1 MSLSKFPIRIYAK
14 KQSYFFTIAFL
25 IVFVMNS
32 NISVLKELCYCSS
45 LLLWE
50 TLCCT
55 KRTRGCQVIA
65 RNFLTFFSFDFSH
78 KTIVF
83 GRMTLYCC
91 HKISGEDVMSLSQNF
106 ILGSLQHIPYQR
118 SLSYYHFILF
128 FLSIFHKK
136 YPGFSRTSPN
146 SFVESFIAEIVA
158 ATDPSNDN
166 PPVA

>member
-1 MSLSKFPIRIYAK
+1 MHFLLHTLLHFPLHMSMS
-14 KQSYFFTIAFL
+14 FL
-25 IVFVMNS
+25 
-32 NISVLKELCYCSS
+32 KWQA
-45 LLLWE
+45 LLH
-50 TLCCT
+50 TQHP
-55 KRTRGCQVIA
+55 RGCQVIA
-65 RNFLTFFSFDFSH
+65 TNFLTFFSFDFSH
-78 KTIVF
+78 KTVVF
-83 GRMTLYCC
+83 GRRTLYCC

-118 SLSYYHFILF
+118 SLSYYHFLLF

>member
-1 MSLSKFPIRIYAK
+1 MHIPPYISRSNYNCIIRYIFFMKSISMQYNSFWNALSYTK
-14 KQSYFFTIAFL
+14 
-25 IVFVMNS
+25 
-32 NISVLKELCYCSS
+32 CS
-45 LLLWE
+45 
-50 TLCCT
+50 
-55 KRTRGCQVIA
+55 RGCQVIA
-65 RNFLTFFSFDFSH
+65 TNFLTFFSFDFSH
-78 KTIVF
+78 KTVVF
-83 GRMTLYCC
+83 GRRTLYCC

-118 SLSYYHFILF
+118 SLSYYHFLLF

>member
-1 MSLSKFPIRIYAK
+1 MIQIHPP
-14 KQSYFFTIAFL
+14 
-25 IVFVMNS
+25 
-32 NISVLKELCYCSS
+32 
-45 LLLWE
+45 
-50 TLCCT
+50 
-55 KRTRGCQVIA
+55 RGCQVIA
-65 RNFLTFFSFDFSH
+65 TNFLTFFSFDFSH
-78 KTIVF
+78 KTVVF
-83 GRMTLYCC
+83 GRRTLYCC

-118 SLSYYHFILF
+118 SLSYYHFLLF

>member
-1 MSLSKFPIRIYAK
+1 MCPLFLDIITRVRCKVFPRMSSH
-14 KQSYFFTIAFL
+14 
-25 IVFVMNS
+25 
-32 NISVLKELCYCSS
+32 CYK
-45 LLLWE
+45 LFDL
-50 TLCCT
+50 
-55 KRTRGCQVIA
+55 
-65 RNFLTFFSFDFSH
+65 FSFDFSH
-78 KTIVF
+78 KIVVLE
-83 GRMTLYCC
+83 RRTLYCC

-118 SLSYYHFILF
+118 SLSYYHFLLF

>member
-1 MSLSKFPIRIYAK
+1 MFRICRMGYSLPDTTVPRMSSH
-14 KQSYFFTIAFL
+14 
-25 IVFVMNS
+25 
-32 NISVLKELCYCSS
+32 CYK
-45 LLLWE
+45 LFDL
-50 TLCCT
+50 
-55 KRTRGCQVIA
+55 
-65 RNFLTFFSFDFSH
+65 FSFDFSH
-78 KTIVF
+78 KTVVF
-83 GRMTLYCC
+83 GRRTLYCC

-118 SLSYYHFILF
+118 SLSYYHFLLF